1 MENKKLPG
9 IWLLEAFRRGGV
21 DTYILSRDY
30 PDEVQNLL
38 EDPGTLTPNTLN
50 LILNACAESSGDD
63 NFGLHLVDL
72 VDQTMFGPLGYL
84 LANAPNYDRLLYF
97 AEIYYHTLYRSA
109 AFKLKK
115 GEIVCSLEFH
125 VQGISRLSQ
134 RHHNE
139 WSLGFFAV
147 FFSRQIGQEW
157 LPLRTEFT
165 NEAPADMGELKRIFG
180 DDITFNAPRTA
191 FEFERE
197 ILSRKINTSDSRF
210 LEILTDQAE
219 ALLQGVVQPESLEA
233 TVRLQILELL
243 ESDGANSSDIARRMA
258 MSRSTLKR
266 SLAVRGL
273 TFRGL
278 RDEIIKDVAC
288 KALLE
293 TEAEVGTVASKLGYS
308 ELSAFDRAFKRITGM
323 SPTMY
328 RRAHQD
334 SNPAF
339 KVSSPHSPLENRR

>member
-1 MENKKLPG
+1 
-9 IWLLEAFRRGGV
+9 
-21 DTYILSRDY
+21 
-30 PDEVQNLL
+30 
-38 EDPGTLTPNTLN
+38 
-50 LILNACAESSGDD
+50 
-63 NFGLHLVDL
+63 
-72 VDQTMFGPLGYL
+72 
-84 LANAPNYDRLLYF
+84 
-97 AEIYYHTLYRSA
+97 
-109 AFKLKK
+109 
-115 GEIVCSLEFH
+115 
-125 VQGISRLSQ
+125 
-134 RHHNE
+134 
-139 WSLGFFAV
+139 
-147 FFSRQIGQEW
+147 
-157 LPLRTEFT
+157 
-165 NEAPADMGELKRIFG
+165 
-180 DDITFNAPRTA
+180 
-191 FEFERE
+191 
-197 ILSRKINTSDSRF
+197 
-210 LEILTDQAE
+210 
-219 ALLQGVVQPESLEA
+219 
-233 TVRLQILELL
+233 VRLQILELL
-243 ESDGANSSDIARRMA
+243 ESDGTNSSDIARRMA